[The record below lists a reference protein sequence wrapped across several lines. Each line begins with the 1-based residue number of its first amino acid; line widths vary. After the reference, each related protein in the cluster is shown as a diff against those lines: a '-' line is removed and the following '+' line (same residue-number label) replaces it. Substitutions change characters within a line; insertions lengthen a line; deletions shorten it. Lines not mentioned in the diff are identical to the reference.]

1 MRAVAFFALAVLLS
15 ATPALAAEAGDAA
28 HGKSL
33 YAQCRSC
40 HTPEENSVGPKHC
53 DVVGRKAASLPDY
66 QYSPAMRKSGLTWTP
81 ENLDRFLHK
90 PAAFVPGNYMPF
102 AGIAKAKDRAD
113 IIAYLATL
121 RCP

>member
-1 MRAVAFFALAVLLS
+1 MRIIASFALAAILV
-15 ATPALAAEAGDAA
+15 APPALAQEKSDAV

-53 DVVGRKAASLPDY
+53 DVIGRKAASLPDY
-66 QYSPAMRKSGLTWTP
+66 QYSPAMTKSGLTWTP
-81 ENLDRFLHK
+81 ENLDRFLQK
-90 PAAFVPGNYMPF
+90 PAALVPGNYMPF

-121 RCP
+121 HCS